1 MTNLLQ
7 DKVAFITGGN
17 VGIGKAAALRM
28 AKAGAKVAVVAR
40 SQDSGEATAKE
51 INDMGDQALFIKTDV
66 SRAEDVEAAVA
77 KTVEHFGQL
86 DLAFNNAGIISEV
99 ALIEQSEESWDKI
112 IDVNLKG
119 VWLSMKYQI
128 PQMLKTGKGAI
139 VNTSSILGVVAAPM
153 RASYIASKWGLI
165 GLTKAAALEYASQN
179 IRVNAV
185 APGGVA
191 TTMYHEYYRDK
202 PKEKEAF
209 DATHPLGRVGQ
220 PMEIAEAVAWLL
232 SDAASFVTGQVLP
245 VDGGYTTQ

>member
-1 MTNLLQ
+1 MINLLQ

-28 AKAGAKVAVVAR
+28 AKAGAKVVVVAR
-40 SQDSGEATAKE
+40 SDDSGEATVKE
-51 INDMGDQALFIKTDV
+51 IIDTGGKALFIKTDV

-77 KTVEHFGQL
+77 KTIAHFGKL
-86 DLAFNNAGIISEV
+86 DVAFNNAGIISEI
-99 ALIEQSEESWDKI
+99 ALIEQDEASWDKI

-128 PQMLKTGKGAI
+128 PQMIKNGGGAI

-153 RASYIASKWGLI
+153 RSAYIASKWGLI
-165 GLTKAAALEYASQN
+165 GLTKAAALEYAPHN

-191 TTMYHEYYRDK
+191 TPMYDEYYHNK
-202 PKEKEAF
+202 PEEKAAF
-209 DATHPLGRVGQ
+209 DATHPLGRVAQ
-220 PMEIAEAVAWLL
+220 PMEIAEAVTWLL

-245 VDGGYTTQ
+245 VDGGYTAQ